1 MLNLVLT
8 QFPSSVYHNARINI
22 SFPQGFGINFE
33 DVVVGVMK
41 NGVPLNGKAIVTMDS
56 NLRISWRNDGVAIHP
71 SEIVYIQLFGI
82 INAGIIANAK
92 IFCMYQETM
101 AKHPLFC
108 S

>member
-1 MLNLVLT
+1 MHVGATDVKLSFNA

-56 NLRISWRNDGVAIHP
+56 NLHIS
-71 SEIVYIQLFGI
+71 
-82 INAGIIANAK
+82 
-92 IFCMYQETM
+92 
-101 AKHPLFC
+101 
-108 S
+108 